1 MRSLFFI
8 VLLFSVPSVLVA
20 QKKIQVKELTCE
32 YKDNPIG
39 IDTRIPR
46 FGWKIY
52 SNLRGVQQKTYE
64 LRVSQDLTAI
74 TKGEKILWQSGVVA
88 SDQSIHVPYAGP
100 DLKSRVRYYWQVRT
114 TDNEG
119 NASGWSEIKFWEMG
133 ILTADEWT
141 AQWVE
146 AELPGDSAGQPSPML
161 RRSFEVKKQVSKAR
175 LYITAHGIYESYING
190 RRVGDAYLTP
200 GWTVYGKRLQYQTY
214 DVTGMLKQ
222 GSNATG
228 VLLGDGW
235 YRGWLAWENNKNVYG
250 TKLGL
255 LYQLEVDYTDGTHES
270 ITSDGQWKVATGP
283 ITRSGIYYGET
294 YDARLEKKDWSTG
307 GFNDTGWIPVKVINE
322 DKRNLVAAYGPP
334 VRKHEVF
341 KARNIIRNKKG
352 EVIVDFGQNLVGWVR
367 LKVTGKAG
375 DQVTIHHAEVLDKEG
390 NFYTENLRAA
400 KQELV
405 YTLKGGGEEIY
416 EPRLSFFGF
425 RYARIEGF
433 PGDLKS
439 GNIEAIAVYSDMTP
453 AGDFTVSNPLVKQL
467 QHNIQWGQKGNFVDV
482 PTDCPQRDERLGWTG
497 DAQAFCRTATF
508 NMNVAPFFVKWL
520 KDLSADQLPDG
531 RVPYVIPNVLGKDA
545 SGSTGWADAATIIP
559 WDLYMAYGDKRILEE
574 QYPSM
579 KAWVGYIEKSSMN
592 DLWNQGFHFGDWL
605 FYRPFDDLDGRSA
618 VTDKYL
624 IAQCFWAHSTQLMI
638 NAASVLEHKDDVA
651 HYTESLKKI
660 KAAFLRE
667 YTTPNGRL
675 VTGTQTAYVLALNF
689 DMLPEEL
696 RAQAAERLAK
706 NVKDYSNHLTTGFLG
721 TPYLCHVLSRF
732 GYTDVAYD
740 LLMQETY
747 PSWLYPVKMG
757 ATTIW
762 ERWDGMKPD
771 STFQTPGMNSF
782 NHYAYGAIGDWMYR
796 TVAGLQETAPGYKT
810 MLIAP
815 KPGGKLI
822 DAGIDYMTLYGQVK
836 SAWKIDGQTFTLTV
850 QVPPNTTAT
859 VVLPGAAGQK
869 ITDKGVDVSKVK
881 ALLNRKTTGNDVTL
895 SVGSGIYTFEYPWV
909 NKL

>member
-1 MRSLFFI
+1 MRSFLFI
-8 VLLFSVPSVLVA
+8 VLLFSFSSVLVA

-64 LRVSQDLTAI
+64 LRIGQDLSALA
-74 TKGEKILWQSGVVA
+74 KGEKIVWQSGTVA
-88 SDQSIHVPYAGP
+88 SDQSIHVPYGGP
-100 DLKSRVRYYWQVRT
+100 ELKSRERYYWQVRV

-119 NASGWSEIKFWEMG
+119 NMSGWSEIKFWEMG
-133 ILTADEWT
+133 ILSPDEWT

-146 AELPGDSAGQPSPML
+146 ADLPGDSAGQPSPML
-161 RRSFEVKKQVSKAR
+161 RRSFEVKKRVSKAR

-190 RRVGDAYLTP
+190 QRVGDAYLTP

-222 GSNATG
+222 GSNGTG
-228 VLLGDGW
+228 VILGDGW
-235 YRGWLAWENNKNVYG
+235 YRGWLAWENNKNIYG

-255 LYQLEVDYTDGTHES
+255 LYQLDVDYSDGTHES
-270 ITSDGQWKVATGP
+270 ITSDDQWKVATGP
-283 ITRSGIYYGET
+283 ITRSGIYYGEA

-307 GFNDTGWIPVKVINE
+307 TYNDAGWTPVKVLTE
-322 DKRNLVAAYGPP
+322 DKRNLVSAYGPP
-334 VRKHEVF
+334 VRKHETF
-341 KARNIIRNKKG
+341 KALKIVKNRKG
-352 EVIVDFGQNLVGWVR
+352 EVIADFGQNLVGWVR

-375 DQVTIHHAEVLDKEG
+375 DKVTIHHAEVLDKEG

-405 YTLKGGGEEIY
+405 YTLKGGGEETY
-416 EPRLSFFGF
+416 EPSLSFFGF
-425 RYARIEGF
+425 RYVRIEGF
-433 PGDLKS
+433 PGELKP
-439 GNIEAIAVYSDMTP
+439 GNIEAVAVYSDMKP
-453 AGDFTVSNPLVKQL
+453 AGEFTVSNPLVKQL

-508 NMNVAPFFVKWL
+508 NMNVAPFFIKWL
-520 KDLSADQLPDG
+520 KDLAADQIPDG
-531 RVPYVIPNVLGKDA
+531 RVPFVIPNVLGKDA

-638 NAASVLEHKDDVA
+638 NAASVLGNRDDVT

-689 DMLPEEL
+689 DMLPEDL

-706 NVKDYSNHLTTGFLG
+706 NVKDYGNHLTTGFLG

-732 GYTDVAYD
+732 GYIDVAYD
-740 LLMQETY
+740 LLLQETY

-796 TVAGLQETAPGYKT
+796 TVAGLQETSPGYKT

-815 KPGGKLI
+815 KPGGKLT
-822 DAGIDYMTLYGQVK
+822 DAGVDYTTLYGQVK
-836 SAWKIDGQTFTLTV
+836 SAWRIDGQTFTLTV
-850 QVPPNTTAT
+850 QVPANTVAT
-859 VVLPGAAGQK
+859 IVLPQAAGQK
-869 ITDKGVDVSKVK
+869 ITDKGIDVTKVK
-881 ALLNRKTTGNDVTL
+881 AIANRKTNGNDVTL
-895 SVGSGIYTFEYPWV
+895 SVGSGVYTFEYPWV
-909 NKL
+909 SKL